1 MNTGKGIVLKLISA
15 VLFAVMSA
23 LIRYLGARYPVGE
36 VVFYR
41 SAFAILPVMAVYAWR
56 GELAAVVRTERPFGQ
71 AGRGALSIVGMF
83 CNFGA
88 LARLPLVE
96 SNAISFTSPLFS
108 VALAALIL
116 KERVRVYRWSAV
128 IIGFIGVLVVL
139 SPHLSGDELT
149 IAMASATTVT
159 GVIYAIAGSATNA
172 GTVIQTRRLTQSE
185 STSSIVFYF
194 SLSCALAGLATW
206 PFGWLSPTGTEFAV
220 LISIGLLGGTAHIF
234 LTESHRY
241 ASASVVAPFDYT
253 SMIWA
258 LVLGYAMFGET
269 PTAMIVVG
277 SAIIAAAGLFV
288 IWREHQLTLMRK
300 PPPLRGSERL
310 EGDDGPRIGDTGDGL
325 YLLGDE
331 MADIGRLID
340 VEFHQKVEIPRG
352 RIDFRSDLGVR
363 QLIGDLVGLAELAF
377 DLHEKGDHARLRN
390 VAMTIPY
397 SSFRGRAERGARN
410 PYSLSVVMDSGP
422 AGCARVPE

>member
-23 LIRYLGARYPVGE
+23 LIRYLGARYPIGE

-41 SAFAILPVMAVYAWR
+41 SAFAVVPVMLVYAWR
-56 GELAAVVRTERPFGQ
+56 GELAAIVRTERPLGQ
-71 AGRGALSIVGMF
+71 AGRGAISIVGMF

-108 VALAALIL
+108 VALAALLL

-128 IIGFIGVLVVL
+128 VIGFVGVLVVL
-139 SPHLSGDELT
+139 APHLSGDELT
-149 IAMASATTVT
+149 IAMASATSVA
-159 GVIYAIAGSATNA
+159 GVAYGMAGSLANA

-194 SLSCALAGLATW
+194 SLSCALAGLVTW
-206 PFGWLSPTGTEFAV
+206 PFGWLTPTGGEFAV
-220 LISIGLLGGTAHIF
+220 LACIGLLGGAAHIF
-234 LTESHRY
+234 LTESYRY

-258 LVLGYAMFGET
+258 LVLGYVMFGET
-269 PTAMIVVG
+269 PTPMIVLG

-288 IWREHQLTLMRK
+288 IWREHQLAAVRRRGAQDAPLKVATI
-300 PPPLRGSERL
+300 PLRT
-310 EGDDGPRIGDTGDGL
+310 P
-325 YLLGDE
+325 
-331 MADIGRLID
+331 
-340 VEFHQKVEIPRG
+340 
-352 RIDFRSDLGVR
+352 
-363 QLIGDLVGLAELAF
+363 
-377 DLHEKGDHARLRN
+377 
-390 VAMTIPY
+390 
-397 SSFRGRAERGARN
+397 
-410 PYSLSVVMDSGP
+410 
-422 AGCARVPE
+422 

>member
-41 SAFAILPVMAVYAWR
+41 SAFAIVPIMLVYAWR

-116 KERVRVYRWSAV
+116 KERVRIYRWSAV

-149 IAMASATTVT
+149 ITMASATSAT
-159 GVIYAIAGSATNA
+159 GVLYAIAGSATNA
-172 GTVIQTRRLTQSE
+172 GTAIQTRRLTQSE

-194 SLSCALAGLATW
+194 SLSCALAGLVTW
-206 PFGWLSPTGTEFAV
+206 PFGWLSPTGVEFAV
-220 LISIGLLGGTAHIF
+220 LISIGFLGGMAHIF
-234 LTESHRY
+234 LTESYRH

-258 LVLGYAMFGET
+258 LVLGYAMFDEV
-269 PTAMIVVG
+269 PTVMIVVG
-277 SAIIAAAGLFV
+277 SAIIAASGLFV
-288 IWREHQLTLMRK
+288 IWREHQLAVTRR
-300 PPPLRGSERL
+300 RGE
-310 EGDDGPRIGDTGDGL
+310 
-325 YLLGDE
+325 
-331 MADIGRLID
+331 D
-340 VEFHQKVEIPRG
+340 V
-352 RIDFRSDLGVR
+352 GV
-363 QLIGDLVGLAELAF
+363 AA
-377 DLHEKGDHARLRN
+377 AATRLR
-390 VAMTIPY
+390 MP
-397 SSFRGRAERGARN
+397 
-410 PYSLSVVMDSGP
+410 
-422 AGCARVPE
+422 